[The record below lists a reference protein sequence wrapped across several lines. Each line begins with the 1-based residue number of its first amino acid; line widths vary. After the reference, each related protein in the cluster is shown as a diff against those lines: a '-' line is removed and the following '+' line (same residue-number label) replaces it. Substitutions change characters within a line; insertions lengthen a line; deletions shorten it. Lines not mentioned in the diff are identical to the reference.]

1 MLAPREIDEYLLPTE
16 RRVIRVRMHWAVMA
30 KNLIST
36 GLFLLLMIWVQR
48 HLPER
53 GAGRQPHLLSVAGR
67 GPAVHL
73 QTILWW
79 IERIVI
85 TDKRV
90 MLAEGFLVHN
100 VGMMPL
106 SKVTDLT
113 FQRSFG
119 GRLLG
124 YGTLIVESAGQIQ
137 ALSRIDYIP
146 RPEEVYEALSE
157 LIFGEKGRTRATGM
171 LAKPRLRAD
180 PEAGLTCGD
189 GPPPHRPAHPLHGS
203 DGTDSPGRAV
213 AAARGGG
220 LDVLALTDHD
230 TTAGWDAAA
239 AARRRA

>member
-30 KNLIST
+30 KSLIST
-36 GLFLLLMIWVQR
+36 GLFLLLMIIAQR
-48 HLPER
+48 YLPTS
-53 GAGRQPHLLSVAGR
+53 ALVDNLTFYLALA
-67 GPAVHL
+67 AVVRFTV

-90 MLAEGFLVHN
+90 MLAEGIVTHN

-113 FQRSFG
+113 FRRTFG

-137 ALSRIDYIP
+137 ALNKIRYMP
-146 RPEEVYEALSE
+146 RPEEIYEALSE
-157 LIFGEKGRTRATGM
+157 LIFGEKGKTRATGM
-171 LAKPRLRAD
+171 LARPRLR
-180 PEAGLTCGD
+180 
-189 GPPPHRPAHPLHGS
+189 S
-203 DGTDSPGRAV
+203 
-213 AAARGGG
+213 
-220 LDVLALTDHD
+220 
-230 TTAGWDAAA
+230 
-239 AARRRA
+239 